1 MLRRDGDPAGVANYV
16 QHLVHGTLTPD
27 GVLDEMLTSM
37 ELRDNVP
44 YQNRLRSLHLSRC
57 DFVRMLPRAR
67 RILDLG
73 GTDLDNRV
81 GSLVAMGYPYAFQ
94 QLTIVDLP
102 HGDRH
107 ELYQRSDQHERV
119 ESHLG
124 PVEYRYHSMAD
135 LSDYADASFDM
146 VFSGESIEHITEA
159 EARVMVHEVR
169 RVLEPGGWFC
179 LDTPNRRATEIE
191 LGDDYSNPDHKIEYT
206 DCAARHVAR
215 RRPASRSSAATGWPT
230 SASRSPKA
238 PSTARNKRATT
249 ACTPTSRT
257 ATSSRTSAARPTRI
271 DTDRKIHRVQSSVRG
286 S

>member
-1 MLRRDGDPAGVANYV
+1 
-16 QHLVHGTLTPD
+16 
-27 GVLDEMLTSM
+27 
-37 ELRDNVP
+37 
-44 YQNRLRSLHLSRC
+44 
-57 DFVRMLPRAR
+57 MLPRAR

-94 QLTIVDLP
+94 QVTIVDLP

-107 ELYQRSDQHERV
+107 ELYRRSDQHERV

-159 EARVMVHEVR
+159 QARVMVHEVR

-179 LDTPNRRATEIE
+179 LDTPNRQATEIE
-191 LGDDYSNPDHKIEYT
+191 LGNAYSNPDHKIEYT
-206 DCAARHVAR
+206 DAQL
-215 RRPASRSSAATGWPT
+215 SDLLESAGFEITGRYGLAYVGESIAKGT
-230 SASRSPKA
+230 FDGQEQ
-238 PSTARNKRATT
+238 ARNHGVYADIEDCYLLAYICRA
-249 ACTPTSRT
+249 
-257 ATSSRTSAARPTRI
+257 PTRI
-271 DTDRKIHRVQSSVRG
+271 
-286 S
+286 